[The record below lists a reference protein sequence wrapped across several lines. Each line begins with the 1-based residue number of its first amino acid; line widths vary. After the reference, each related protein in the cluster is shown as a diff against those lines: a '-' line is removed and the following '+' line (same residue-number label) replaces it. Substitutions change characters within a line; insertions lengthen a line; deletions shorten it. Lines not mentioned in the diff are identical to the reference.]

1 LSARRAHASGRAE
14 KALTE
19 ESGRGGERTTD
30 VGRVRVGC
38 QGWNYEDW
46 VTPQAGARAV
56 FYPRGTRAEHMLE
69 LYARAFST
77 VEVDSTFY
85 AQPSDS
91 TFDAWK
97 RRTPEGFTFAL
108 KLPREI
114 THECGLRGER
124 AAEVLEA
131 FCRGARRLGEKLA
144 AVLVQ
149 LPPQFEATR
158 ENLAALAEFLPAL
171 PQDIRFALE
180 LRDPFWFEEEMLA
193 PLAGRA
199 QVSLA
204 LVEGPWAARERVWRA
219 AAPLLETNDFAYL
232 RWMGERDLA
241 RFDEV
246 ARPRD
251 ANLARWAAAIERLR
265 ERVPRVFAYFSNFY
279 EGHAPA
285 SANKLKRLLGEE
297 TVEPEDLENQ
307 PSLF

>member
-1 LSARRAHASGRAE
+1 LTQESTRGDAEAKAR
-14 KALTE
+14 
-19 ESGRGGERTTD
+19 
-30 VGRVRVGC
+30 GRVSVGC
-38 QGWNYEDW
+38 QGWNYDDW
-46 VTPQAGARAV
+46 VTPQSGARAV
-56 FYPRGTRAEHMLE
+56 FYPRGTRADRMLDI
-69 LYARAFST
+69 YALAFDS

-114 THECGLRGER
+114 THEHALRGAR
-124 AAEVLEA
+124 ATELLGA

-158 ENLAALAEFLPAL
+158 ENLAALAEFLARL
-171 PQDIRFALE
+171 PRDVRFAVE

-193 PLAGRA
+193 PIARHA
-199 QVSLA
+199 HVSLA

-219 AAPLLETNDFAYL
+219 AAPLLQTSDFAYL
-232 RWMGERDLA
+232 RWMGERDLT
-241 RFDEV
+241 RFDAV

-251 ANLARWAAAIERLR
+251 ANLERWAAAVERLR
-265 ERVPRVFAYFSNFY
+265 ERGAAVFAYFSNFY

-285 SANKLKRLLGEE
+285 SANKLKRLLGEPV
-297 TVEPEDLENQ
+297 VEPEDLENQ

>member
-1 LSARRAHASGRAE
+1 VRRRTRRAEAGGDEQVLTDGTKRDGV
-14 KALTE
+14 KAA
-19 ESGRGGERTTD
+19 
-30 VGRVRVGC
+30 GRVRVGC
-38 QGWNYEDW
+38 QGWNYDDW

-56 FYPRGTRAEHMLE
+56 FYPRSTRADRMLDV
-69 LYARAFST
+69 YARAFST

-85 AQPSDS
+85 AAPADS
-91 TFDAWK
+91 TFDSWR

-124 AAEVLEA
+124 ASEALES

-149 LPPQFEATR
+149 MPPQFEATR
-158 ENLAALAEFLPAL
+158 ENLAALAGFVEAL
-171 PQDIRFALE
+171 PRDLRFAFE
-180 LRDPFWFEEEMLA
+180 LRDPFWFEEDLLA
-193 PLAGRA
+193 PLAGRGH
-199 QVSLA
+199 VSLA
-204 LVEGPWAARERVWRA
+204 LVEGHWAARERVWRA
-219 AAPLLETNDFAYL
+219 AAPLFEASDFAYL
-232 RWMGERDLA
+232 RWMGERDLT

-251 ANLARWAAAIERLR
+251 ANLERWAAAIERLR
-265 ERVPRVFAYFSNFY
+265 ARVPAVFAYFSNFY

-285 SANKLKRLLGEE
+285 SANKLKRLLGEP
-297 TVEPEDLENQ
+297 TVGPEDLENQ